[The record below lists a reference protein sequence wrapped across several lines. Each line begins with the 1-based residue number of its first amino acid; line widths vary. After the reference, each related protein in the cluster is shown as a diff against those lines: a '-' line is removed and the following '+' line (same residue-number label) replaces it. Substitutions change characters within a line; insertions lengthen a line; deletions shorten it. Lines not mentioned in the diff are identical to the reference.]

1 MHPRH
6 DVSYTQNRELS
17 WLKFNERV
25 LLQAKDATVPL
36 FEQLKFL
43 SIFVSNLDEFF
54 MVRVGSLTDLTLLKA
69 DLAPDNK
76 SGMTPQQQLDAI
88 FAAVP
93 ALYALLGK
101 TYAQVED
108 HLRHH
113 DVACLEMRE
122 LTKKERKYV
131 DRLFHDYIAPVL
143 SPQIIDPHHPFPH
156 LVNKELYIAVS
167 LLDGNR
173 ELFGLLPVPTSLPPL
188 FFLPGNSVRYLLTE
202 RIIAAYTEKVFEMYQ
217 VKEQS
222 IICVTRNA
230 DINLARE
237 GGDEDDDYR
246 HFMKRIL
253 KKRGRLAAVRLE
265 AQDAL
270 SADLTHYLCDK
281 LRLSPAQVFVSS
293 APLSMQYIF
302 SLPEHFPP
310 SLTRSLQYPAFDPQQ
325 AAMVNPRESMMRQ
338 VQKRDILLCY
348 PYESMDSFLRLI
360 KEAAHDPSVISIRIT
375 IYRLAKQSKLVE
387 HLIEAAE
394 NGKEVTALLE
404 LRARFDEQNNIDY
417 AEVLE
422 QAGCTVLYGF
432 ENFKVHAKLCL
443 ITRREKSR
451 ISYITQIGTGN
462 YNEKTARLYTDYC
475 LMTANQQLGEEAAL
489 FFKNMLIANLE
500 APYQHLL
507 VSPCTLK
514 PRLLQLIQ
522 QQAQQAM
529 AGESAYILIKI
540 NSLTDRELIDA
551 LAEASQCGVR
561 IDLIV
566 RGICCLLPG
575 IKGKTEGIRVIS
587 IVGRF
592 LEHARVYCFG
602 QGREMQMYISSADLM
617 TRNTEKRV
625 EVGCPV
631 WDKDVMQRI
640 FSMLQTM
647 LQDNVKGRMLQPD
660 GTYRINKGLPET
672 RVDSQIVFLEQA
684 RKSAQTPAHMP
695 LQSSIRHTLRRMY
708 ARLRRNEP

>member
-1 MHPRH
+1 MHPTH
-6 DVSYTQNRELS
+6 DFSYTQNRELS

-25 LLQAKDATVPL
+25 LLQAKDPTVPL
-36 FEQLKFL
+36 YEQLKFL
-43 SIFVSNLDEFF
+43 SIFISNLDEFF

-88 FAAVP
+88 FAAMP
-93 ALYALLGK
+93 PLYAQLGK
-101 TYAQVED
+101 TYARVEEK
-108 HLRHH
+108 LRHH
-113 DVACLEMRE
+113 DVACLQMQE

-131 DRLFHDYIAPVL
+131 VKLFRDYISPVL
-143 SPQIIDPHHPFPH
+143 SPQIMDHHPFPH
-156 LVNKELYIAVS
+156 LANKELIIAVS
-167 LLDGNR
+167 LVDRGH
-173 ELFGLLPVPTSLPPL
+173 ELFGLLPVPSSLPPV

-202 RIIAAYTEKVFEMYQ
+202 RIIAAYTQKVFDMYE

-222 IICVTRNA
+222 ILCVTRNA
-230 DINLARE
+230 DINLEHE
-237 GGDEDDDYR
+237 GFDDDDDYR

-253 KKRGRLAAVRLE
+253 KKRARLSAVRLE
-265 AQDAL
+265 AQDEL
-270 SADLTHYLCDK
+270 PDSLLHYLCSK
-281 LRLSPAQVFVSS
+281 LHLSTSQVFIST

-302 SLPEHFPP
+302 SLPERFPAA
-310 SLTRSLQYPAFDPQQ
+310 LLRSLQYPSFSPQQ
-325 AAMVNPRESMMRQ
+325 AAMVNPRESVMRQ
-338 VQKRDILLCY
+338 VQRRDILLSY
-348 PYESMDSFLRLI
+348 PYESMDAFLQLI
-360 KEAAHDPSVISIRIT
+360 KEAAHDPSVISIKIT

-394 NGKEVTALLE
+394 NGKEVTAMLE

-432 ENFKVHAKLCL
+432 EGFKVHAKLCL

-451 ISYITQIGTGN
+451 ISYITQVGTGN
-462 YNEKTARLYTDYC
+462 YNEKTARLYADYC
-475 LMTANQQLGEEAAL
+475 LMTANQRLGEEAAL

-500 APYQHLL
+500 GHYQQLL

-514 PRLLQLIQ
+514 ARLLQWIDE
-522 QQAQQAM
+522 QAQRARDGG
-529 AGESAYILIKI
+529 AGYILIKV

-551 LAEASQCGVR
+551 LADASQCGVR

-575 IKGKTEGIRVIS
+575 IQGKTEGIRVIS

-602 QGREMQMYISSADLM
+602 QGREMKMYISSADCM

-631 WDKDVMQRI
+631 WDKAVMQRLHE
-640 FSMLQTM
+640 MLQTM
-647 LQDNVKGRMLQPD
+647 LQDNVKGRILQPD
-660 GTYRINKGLPET
+660 GTYRLNKGLPESH
-672 RVDSQIVFLEQA
+672 VDSQLVFLEQA
-684 RKSAQTPAHMP
+684 RNAAQTPARMP

-708 ARLRRNEP
+708 ARLRRG